1 MEYKTQKQWVLNYLR
16 KNHKGLTSMRAFVW
30 CRITRLSSIIHR
42 LRKDGYCIHTFKEP
56 NTLIRG
62 THARYVLLKDEPELF
77 I

>member
-1 MEYKTQKQWVLNYLR
+1 MQNKSQTYWVLNYLK
-16 KNHKGLTSMRAFVW
+16 KNKNGLTSMRAFVW

-42 LRKDGYCIHTFKEP
+42 LRKYGYCIHTFKEP
-56 NTLIRG
+56 NTFVRG

>member
-1 MEYKTQKQWVLNYLR
+1 MQNNSQCSWVLNYLK
-16 KNHKGLTSMRAFVW
+16 KNQKGLTSMRAF
-30 CRITRLSSIIHR
+30 CFKRITRLSSIIYN
-42 LRKDGYCIHTFKEP
+42 LRQKGYLIHTFKEP